1 MREKIVS
8 LSDVVTEEKFA
19 ELIGKPTS
27 AVADMRK
34 AGKLPIVQMKR
45 PGSSR
50 AENYVY
56 LPAWNNGLR
65 LAYESLPVEMR
76 DGWLVWLGLG
86 KPQ

>member
-8 LSDVVTEEKFA
+8 LSDGVTEEKFA
-19 ELIGKPTS
+19 ELIGKPVS

-34 AGKLPIVQMKR
+34 AGKLPIIQMKR

-56 LPAWNNGLR
+56 LPAWNNGLKM
-65 LAYESLPVEMR
+65 AYESLPKEMR
-76 DGWLVWLGLG
+76 DGWLVWLGL
-86 KPQ
+86 KS